1 LSAFNACQKLV
12 SIVMIVSGDNMLIN
26 LYPGEVGTFE
36 ALLQQVLL
44 VTKLSSFTLVV
55 VCGYATILA
64 LFLR

>member
-1 LSAFNACQKLV
+1 
-12 SIVMIVSGDNMLIN
+12 MIVSGDNMLIN